1 MSRED
6 INELIAKYTAG
17 QITSEQYRKLR
28 EEINHRSEE
37 ELLSMLQQEW
47 EKSLL
52 LKDNS
57 VTPDLS
63 ELLFSIR
70 KQTTPL
76 EQVASP
82 RRKMVHTRK
91 HLLLYW
97 SASAAV
103 AAILLFLFMTVEWR
117 MKDDRL
123 EQIALTLK
131 DISDETEEIQLIF
144 SDDEAVTVDKGSVV
158 AYNTNGVVSIN
169 EQQVDNGQV
178 YANKSDDYNRLIVP
192 KGKYTRLVLS
202 DGTQMYV
209 NAGTKVIYPRT
220 FSEKSREIYVDGEV
234 FLDVI
239 PNKKVPFIVQT
250 SGFDVQVLGTAFDIN
265 AYSETSDDAEV
276 VLLRG
281 KVNVKSRSGKELTLT
296 PDNKATVLSDGL
308 IRKSHVNA
316 EEYVLWTKGILSLN
330 NEPLRVILAKLSRYY
345 GIDIHCSE
353 DISQV
358 IMSGKID
365 LECGIQE
372 ALKRMSVTGGFTSV
386 KQEKIYILK
395 PLEKIVQ

>member
-1 MSRED
+1 M
-6 INELIAKYTAG
+6 
-17 QITSEQYRKLR
+17 
-28 EEINHRSEE
+28 NHRSDE

-52 LKDNS
+52 LKDDL
-57 VTPDLS
+57 VTSDLN

-70 KQTTPL
+70 KQTAPL

-82 RRKMVHTRK
+82 RRKIVYRR

-103 AAILLFLFMTVEWR
+103 AAILLFLFMTVDWR

-123 EQIALTLK
+123 EEIAFTLK
-131 DISDETEEIQLIF
+131 EVSDETEEIQLIF
-144 SDDEAVTVDKGSVV
+144 SDDKTVTVDKGAIV

-178 YANKSDDYNRLIVP
+178 NEDKSDGYNRLIVP

-209 NAGTKVIYPRT
+209 NAGTKVVYPRV
-220 FSEKSREIYVDGEV
+220 FSKKSREIYVEGEV
-234 FLDVI
+234 FLNVTPD
-239 PNKKVPFIVQT
+239 KRVPFIVQT

-265 AYSETSDDAEV
+265 AYSDTSDDAEV
-276 VLLRG
+276 VLLHG
-281 KVNVKSRSGKELTLT
+281 KVNIKSKSGKELILT
-296 PDNKATVLSDGL
+296 PDNKATILSNGL

-316 EEYVLWTKGILSLN
+316 EEYILWTKGILSLN

-345 GIDIHCSE
+345 GVSIHCSE
-353 DISQV
+353 EISQV

-365 LECGIQE
+365 LECGIHE
-372 ALKRMSVTGGFTSV
+372 ALERLSSTGGFTSV
-386 KQEKIYILK
+386 KQNNIYILK
-395 PLEKIVQ
+395 PLEEIVQ